1 MRSDRQVVFVDLIY
15 TFRSQSYESITSR
28 YLLVCSVDTGL
39 FIKLP
44 LSFEALILNVML
56 LLFLFSFIFSLDSS
70 ILEFN

>member
-44 LSFEALILNVML
+44 LAISIVKLTILMFEGGAVAEWSKALL
-56 LLFLFSFIFSLDSS
+56 
-70 ILEFN
+70 